1 MITLANNAKRKYV
14 KINVLDMVIV
24 WNTDYAHVEEDGKAK
39 IVAKPFA
46 QRKINSLI
54 VPDMVH
60 VSNTYIQLQEMDQN
74 H

>member
-1 MITLANNAKRKYV
+1 
-14 KINVLDMVIV
+14 MVIV
-24 WNTDYAHVEEDGKAK
+24 WNTDYAHVEEEGKAK